1 MSADDSKVHQKISGK
16 RHQIAGRDIINYW
29 TGFTPH
35 PDNPNLME
43 CYMCHRPGVSI
54 GADVCPDCGHNFA
67 TDRERAYQDALA
79 ARQRKL
85 GRLAWSGFALLAI
98 LVYAPGLI
106 VGYFHISIHAAW
118 VLTLSAIVLGA
129 IGWLLSPVARLMWK
143 ER

>member
-1 MSADDSKVHQKISGK
+1 MSDNDHRVRQRISGEG
-16 RHQIAGRDIINYW
+16 HQIAGHDIINHW
-29 TGFTPH
+29 PGFIPD
-35 PDNPNLME
+35 PDNPNLMK

-67 TDRERAYQDALA
+67 TDRERAYQEALA
-79 ARQRKL
+79 ARQRKIEK
-85 GRLAWSGFALLAI
+85 LAWSGFALLAI

-129 IGWLLSPVARLMWK
+129 TGWLFAPVIRLMWK